1 MLARIRKSMD
11 EKDQGFTLIELLV
24 DMIIIGILS
33 AIAIPVFLSQRTK
46 ARETSAKTDVSVIGK
61 EIAAYYVDGTGGLT
75 ITGASST
82 AGWKLSGG
90 TPSAEL
96 SAGKL
101 SPGNKVLAAS
111 TITSAA
117 AYCVIVQSGYGTD
130 GTGTDVKDKPWRFN
144 QDGLSQNATCA

>member
-24 DMIIIGILS
+24 VMIIIGILS

-46 ARETSAKTDVSVIGK
+46 ARETSAKADVSVIGK

-75 ITGASST
+75 ATGTSATGWTLST
-82 AGWKLSGG
+82 ASPVAQVS
-90 TPSAEL
+90 T
-96 SAGKL
+96 GKL
-101 SPGNKVLAAS
+101 SNGNKILPAS
-111 TITSAA
+111 TITSSA
-117 AYCVIVQSGYGTD
+117 AYCVIVQSGFAAD
-130 GTGTDVKDKPWRFN
+130 GTGTSTDKPWRFN